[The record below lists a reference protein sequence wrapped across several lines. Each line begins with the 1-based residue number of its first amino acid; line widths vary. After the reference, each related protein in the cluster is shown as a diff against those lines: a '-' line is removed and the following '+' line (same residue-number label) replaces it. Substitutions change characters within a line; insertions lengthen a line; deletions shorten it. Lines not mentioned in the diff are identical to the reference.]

1 MMRQRN
7 DRDHIA
13 VVGMSCRFP
22 GGANSPAEFWRILST
37 GLDVIGDVPASR
49 WDKLAYYDP
58 DVAAPGKM
66 CTTRGGF
73 MDVPVD
79 RFDPAFFNIS
89 PKEAADMD
97 PQQRILLELCWEAF
111 EDAGMP
117 PLSLRGSDTGV
128 FIGVSSTDYS
138 DIGIHDNILHA
149 TSYSLTGSCYSAL
162 AGRVSFV
169 FGLEGPS
176 LAIDTACSSSM
187 VAIDN
192 ACSCLRLGRTGLA
205 VAGGFNLMLSPDM
218 QICLTKLRALS
229 PDGLCKS
236 FDADAKGYARAEG
249 GGLVVLKRLSD
260 ALAAGDRILG
270 VIRGSFVNQDGEST
284 GISAPNGRAQEK
296 VILGA
301 LREAGLDPAEVDYI
315 ETHGTGTRVG
325 DRTELTAIGHVMEGV
340 RGKENP
346 LVVGSVKSNIGHL
359 EAASGIAGL
368 EKVLLAFRYGVIPG
382 NLHFDTPNPAIEWD
396 RWPVEVA
403 SANHPWPRSD
413 KPRIAGVSSF
423 GFVGTNAHLVIE
435 EPPALA
441 QRHVAERSH
450 HTLLLSARTPDALR
464 TLIRRYVAFLKDFD
478 GDDLADICHTATIG
492 RSHLE
497 YRVAVTGED
506 KGGILDGLADLLE
519 QEDFAHVGRER
530 GVAFLYTGQGAQY
543 VGMGGGLFRTQ
554 PEFRRAM
561 EECDAIYRQ
570 AEGASLI
577 DLLYG
582 EDATSATVDNT
593 RYSQPLLFAVE
604 YALTR
609 LWRSFGVEPAVVIG
623 HSVGEYVAACVAGVF
638 DLEDALRLVSLRGR
652 LMGSAPGRG
661 IMVAVSAAPNVVV
674 PLLGGRGDRVSP
686 AAFNSPDNTV
696 ISGFADAM
704 EPILEELEKRGLRY
718 QELRVS
724 HAFHSP
730 QMEPVLDEFRRAVSA
745 VTLREPRIPL
755 ISNATAA
762 IAGPGLLTDPEY
774 WVRHLRGTVRMSESL
789 ESLRGLACAA
799 CLEVGPRPT
808 LLSFA
813 ERCLGHDRPRAA
825 ASTRFRVP
833 DFQALGE
840 AAGELYQAGVDLD
853 WAAWDAPFG
862 GRKVALPT
870 HPFGGQRH
878 WVERSEPTVEPRS
891 GASVVA
897 GHPIIGQR
905 LETPAL
911 PGAVIFQA
919 DVSRG
924 RHHFFPE
931 HVILGVETAPG
942 AALLSWIWLAGRE
955 LFADE
960 PFRLT
965 DIQLIQ
971 PLILFDAD
979 RTVQIV
985 VRDVNRSRCSFEL
998 LSREGGSDGWVKHC
1012 EGWIERGEPPLPG
1025 PSVDLDALSDRLD
1038 FRVSGA
1044 EFYATMS
1051 SLGYEYGP
1059 LFRCVEEAGSAGDDI
1074 LGGWRVPERDARTRD
1089 YWITPGELDT
1099 IFQTPAVALMGDGAA
1114 APDEGLIHIPFYVK
1128 SLTVHR
1134 PFAPGLSRVHT
1145 RTEATKAAGGG
1156 GSVESSMRVYDE
1168 RGQLVV
1174 SVEGFVSAAVSR
1186 QALRREESLK
1196 QLRRLVYIEEWP
1208 REALHPTGEEE
1219 KPRAWVLFGEPH
1231 PALETLAA
1239 RLPGRVFRL
1248 EPAERPEDRGG
1259 RRFGVDWEK
1268 EGALAEAFARLG
1280 LEGGDPVAVVHM
1292 RPAIS
1297 ADFGR
1302 NTSADL
1308 VADADRRLQGALAL
1322 TKALASATFPARLWI
1337 VTTGDRLILDED
1349 AGPRLRAGGLDG
1361 FTAVAALEMADRR
1374 PTHVDLS
1381 PDPDEVELAALAAEM
1396 TADGP
1401 ESRVCLRG
1409 DRRFVARFTRRL
1421 PGGSDEAVA
1430 PREPYTLEIGG
1441 GGLDDMRLVPQDR
1454 REPGP
1459 GEVEF
1464 EIVATGV
1471 NFKDVLRSLG
1481 ELSDTA
1487 NRVGGEAAGV
1497 VTRVGAGVD
1506 DLRPGD
1512 AVISRDMA
1520 GGGFSAYQTSQRRFL
1535 TRKPDFLTFEEAATI
1550 SIAFMTARHGL
1561 FELGKLQ
1568 KGERVLIHAGAGGV
1582 GLAAV
1587 QQALNAGAE
1596 VFATAGSRRKRDY
1609 LTRIGA
1615 HHVFNS
1621 RSLDFADEVRRLTG
1635 GRGVHVVLNSL
1646 TGEHLRRSLL
1656 LLVDGGRFL
1665 ELGKREILSEEAV
1678 REIHPTARYQA
1689 FDLTDVVAGSAD
1701 GRADMMAAILR
1712 EMESGALFAPPVR
1725 VFPVERASD
1734 AFRFMSRALHIG
1746 RVALSHRAEIRGRGQ
1761 SGEKRLRADGVYL
1774 ITGGLGALG
1783 LEFAEWLAAGKV
1795 GGIVLTG
1802 RRAPSEEAAAR
1813 IEAMR
1818 AGGTEVTAVRCDIA
1832 DPDDVRRL
1840 MEGIDGSPLALRGV
1854 IHAAGIL
1861 DDRTIARMDWER
1873 FTTVLRPKMLGAWN
1887 LHLATLDRPLDF
1899 FVVFSSAAATL
1910 GNRGQVNYAAGN
1922 AFMNALV
1929 DHRRSLGLSGTAV
1942 CWGPFADV
1950 GMAATGSEAG
1960 ERMAKNGILGIK
1972 PADGV
1977 AVLAAILKRD
1987 IPVTTVADM
1996 DWGRFL
2002 ETVPGD
2008 IASTLFSRL
2017 AVPKTAAAPERA
2029 PGAEEAGAGSPAERI
2044 RAATPE
2050 ERPAA
2055 VLTAIRRIVAKVMG
2069 HEDASAVPTDT
2080 SLMRLGL
2087 DSLMAM
2093 DFRNRVEKRL
2103 SVSVPFGF
2111 LAEQASLE
2119 TIAADIVKEI
2129 GA

>member
-7 DRDHIA
+7 DRDRIA

-58 DVAAPGKM
+58 DVTAPGKM

-73 MDVPVD
+73 MDLPVD

-138 DIGIHDNILHA
+138 GISVHDNILHA

-192 ACSCLRLGRTGLA
+192 ACSCLRLGRTNLA

-229 PDGLCKS
+229 PDGLCKT
-236 FDADAKGYARAEG
+236 FDADAKGYVRAEG
-249 GGLVVLKRLSD
+249 GGLVVLKRLPD

-270 VIRGSFVNQDGEST
+270 VIRGAFVNQDGEST
-284 GISAPNGRAQEK
+284 GISAPNGHAQEK

-301 LREAGLDPAEVDYI
+301 LGEAGLDPAEVDYI

-325 DRTELTAIGHVMEGV
+325 DRTELTAIGNVMEQV

-346 LVVGSVKSNIGHL
+346 LLVGSVKSNIGHL

-396 RWPVEVA
+396 RWPVEVV
-403 SANHPWPRSD
+403 SANRPWPRGD

-423 GFVGTNAHLVIE
+423 GFVGTNAHLVVE
-435 EPPALA
+435 EPPDLSQGRA
-441 QRHVAERSH
+441 VERSH
-450 HTLLLSARTPDALR
+450 HTLLLSARTPETLR
-464 TLIRRYVAFLKDFD
+464 TLTRRYVAFLKDPD
-478 GDDLADICHTATIG
+478 GDDLADICHTAMIG

-497 YRVAVTGED
+497 CRVAVTGED
-506 KGGILDGLADLLE
+506 KGAILDGLADLLE

-530 GVAFLYTGQGAQY
+530 GVAFLFTGQGAQY
-543 VGMGGGLFRTQ
+543 VGMGGGLYRTQ

-561 EECDAIYRQ
+561 EECDGIYRE

-604 YALTR
+604 FALTR

-638 DLEDALRLVSLRGR
+638 ELKDALRLVSLRGR

-661 IMVAVSAAPNVVV
+661 IMVAVSAAPDVVV
-674 PLLGGRGDRVSP
+674 PLLEGRGDRVSP
-686 AAFNSPDNTV
+686 AAFNASDNTV

-704 EPILEELEKRGLRY
+704 EPIIEELEKRGLRH

-762 IAGPGLLTDPEY
+762 IVGPGLLTDPEY

-789 ESLRGLACAA
+789 ESLRGLGCAA

-813 ERCLGHDRPRAA
+813 ERCLGRDRPRAA
-825 ASTRFRVP
+825 ASMRFRVP
-833 DFQALGE
+833 DLQALGE

-853 WAAWDAPFG
+853 WAAWNAPFG

-878 WVERSEPTVEPRS
+878 WVEASERTVEPRS
-891 GASVVA
+891 AASVVA

-919 DVSRG
+919 DVCRD
-924 RHHFFPE
+924 RHHFFSE

-942 AALLSWIWLAGRE
+942 AALLSWVLLAGRE

-971 PLILFDAD
+971 PLILFEAD
-979 RTVQIV
+979 RTAQIV
-985 VRDVNRSRCSFEL
+985 VRDVNRNRSSFEF
-998 LSREGGSDGWVKHC
+998 LSREAGSDGWVKHC

-1025 PSVDLDALSDRLD
+1025 PSVDLDELGNRLD

-1044 EFYATMS
+1044 DFYATMS

-1059 LFRCVEEAGSAGDDI
+1059 LFRCMEEAGSVGDDI
-1074 LGGWRVPERDARTRD
+1074 LGVWRVPERDARTGD
-1089 YWITPGELDT
+1089 YWVTPGELDT

-1128 SLTVHR
+1128 SLTIHR
-1134 PFAPGLSRVHT
+1134 PFAPGRSRVHT

-1168 RGQLVV
+1168 RGQLAVA
-1174 SVEGFVSAAVSR
+1174 VEGFVSAAVSR

-1196 QLRRLVYIEEWP
+1196 QLHRLVHIEEWA
-1208 REALHPTGEEE
+1208 REALRPTGEEE

-1231 PALETLAA
+1231 SALEALAG

-1248 EPAERPEDRGG
+1248 EPAELPES
-1259 RRFGVDWEK
+1259 
-1268 EGALAEAFARLG
+1268 EGALAEAFARLR
-1280 LEGGDPVAVVHM
+1280 LEGSGAVAVVHM

-1297 ADFGR
+1297 GDFGR
-1302 NTSADL
+1302 NTPGDL

-1322 TKALASATFPARLWI
+1322 TKAVASAPFPARLWI

-1401 ESRVCLRG
+1401 ESRICLRG
-1409 DRRFVARFTRRL
+1409 ERRFVARFTRRP
-1421 PGGSDEAVA
+1421 PGGSDEGRA

-1441 GGLDDMRLVPQDR
+1441 GGLDDMRLVPQAR

-1464 EIVATGV
+1464 EIVASGV

-1487 NRVGGEAAGV
+1487 NRIGGESAGV
-1497 VTRVGAGVD
+1497 VTRVGPGVD

-1520 GGGFSAYQTSQRRFL
+1520 GGGFSAYQTSARRFL

-1550 SIAFMTARHGL
+1550 SIAFMTARYGL

-1615 HHVFNS
+1615 HHVFDS
-1621 RSLDFADEVRRLTG
+1621 RSVDFADEVRRLTG
-1635 GRGVHVVLNSL
+1635 GHGVHVVLNSL

-1656 LLVDGGRFL
+1656 LLADGGRFL
-1665 ELGKREILSEEAV
+1665 ELGKREILSEKAV
-1678 REIHPTARYQA
+1678 REIHPTAWYRA
-1689 FDLTDVVAGSAD
+1689 FDLTDVVGGAAD
-1701 GRADMMAAILR
+1701 GRADMMEAILR
-1712 EMESGALFAPPVR
+1712 EMESGALFAPPVK

-1746 RVALSHRAEIRGRGQ
+1746 RVALSHRAEIRRRGQ
-1761 SGEKRLRADGVYL
+1761 SGEMRLHADGVYL
-1774 ITGGLGALG
+1774 VTGGLGALG

-1813 IEAMR
+1813 IAAMR
-1818 AGGTEVTAVRCDIA
+1818 AGGTEVTTVPCDIA
-1832 DPDDVRRL
+1832 DADDVRRL
-1840 MEGIDGSPLALRGV
+1840 VEVIDGSPFELRGV

-1861 DDRTIARMDWER
+1861 DDRTIARMDWDR
-1873 FTTVLRPKMLGAWN
+1873 FATVLRPKTLGAWN
-1887 LHLATLDRPLDF
+1887 LHLATLDLPLDF

-1910 GNRGQVNYAAGN
+1910 GNRGQANYAAAN

-1929 DHRRSLGLSGTAV
+1929 DYRRSLGLSGTSV

-1950 GMAATGSEAG
+1950 GMAARGSEAG

-1987 IPVTTVADM
+1987 IAVSTVADM
-1996 DWGRFL
+1996 DWSRFL

-2017 AVPKTAAAPERA
+2017 AAPKSAAAPERT

-2055 VLTAIRRIVAKVMG
+2055 VLAAIRKIVAKVMG

-2119 TIAADIVKEI
+2119 TIAADIVREI